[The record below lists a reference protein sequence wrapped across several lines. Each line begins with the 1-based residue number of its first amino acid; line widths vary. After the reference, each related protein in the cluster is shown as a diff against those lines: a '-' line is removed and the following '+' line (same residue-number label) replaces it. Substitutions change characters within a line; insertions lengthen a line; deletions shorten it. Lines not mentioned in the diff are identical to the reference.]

1 MPEQQSLEEVVA
13 VSEVSAS
20 SSRSERSDPGEAVE
34 LNETQRELVETMRQ
48 VAWTT
53 IADGKPIRGLVEH
66 WVADTFAQILTLKQR
81 RNRAVQHGD
90 LARAQELN
98 NEIEE
103 RQCTL
108 KQAGL
113 PYHPAM
119 DGNRDD
125 YRRLPVH
132 GPEC

>member
-13 VSEVSAS
+13 VSHASAS

-34 LNETQRELVETMRQ
+34 LNETQRELVETMHQ
-48 VAWTT
+48 AAWTT

-81 RNRAVQHGD
+81 RNRAVQHSD
-90 LARAQELN
+90 LARARDLN
-98 NEIEE
+98 THIEE
-103 RQCTL
+103 LQSEL
-108 KQAGL
+108 KQAGV

-119 DGNRDD
+119 DGNRRD
-125 YRRLPVH
+125 YSKLSYSSR
-132 GPEC
+132 